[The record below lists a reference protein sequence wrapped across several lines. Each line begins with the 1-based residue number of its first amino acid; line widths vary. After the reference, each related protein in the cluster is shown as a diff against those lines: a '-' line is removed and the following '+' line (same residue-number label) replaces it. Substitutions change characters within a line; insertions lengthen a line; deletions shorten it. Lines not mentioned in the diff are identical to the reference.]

1 MLGPGN
7 SVGSPVLYF
16 GEFPS
21 LAVADEHQN
30 LLGLGANRDVG
41 YFNFNDYVGFY
52 CAAMRDYKG
61 DVPNGFY
68 DGSNV
73 AQSAASY
80 LSPIS
85 SGFTASDLYLFV
97 RFNTYGTLLP
107 VWILRSV

>member
-1 MLGPGN
+1 
-7 SVGSPVLYF
+7 
-16 GEFPS
+16 
-21 LAVADEHQN
+21 
-30 LLGLGANRDVG
+30 
-41 YFNFNDYVGFY
+41 
-52 CAAMRDYKG
+52 MRDYKG